1 MQYLWESTLEVRDK
15 WLDIYFFLQI
25 FHAYLKLDTL
35 NQAYRITFRC
45 VPPREL
51 DITIHFKRLS
61 WLWIFC
67 SC

>member
-35 NQAYRITFRC
+35 NQAYRNLQVCT
-45 VPPREL
+45 
-51 DITIHFKRLS
+51 T
-61 WLWIFC
+61 
-67 SC
+67 